1 MWTAELAK
9 LREKGRA
16 AFSGSS
22 RPKAAEMEGGSE
34 PPLSQAI
41 RIKHRPSLPLPPC
54 TEAAVSMLVDC
65 VDRTTA
71 DPSLPVSGRLPHVGG
86 PIVRGRKDV

>member
-1 MWTAELAK
+1 MSNLVNTWTAELAK

-22 RPKAAEMEGGSE
+22 RPKAEMEGGGE
-34 PPLSQAI
+34 PQELPLSQAI
-41 RIKHRPSLPLPPC
+41 RIKPRPWLSLPC

-65 VDRTTA
+65 VS
-71 DPSLPVSGRLPHVGG
+71 P
-86 PIVRGRKDV
+86 

>member
-65 VDRTTA
+65 VS
-71 DPSLPVSGRLPHVGG
+71 P
-86 PIVRGRKDV
+86 